1 MFCRNCGRQAPQ
13 DTAYCSGCGV
23 PLGVGY
29 VHCPSCGGPTQ
40 LTTTICSQCGAPV
53 TPATSQGA
61 GTPPSPPGASNSYTP
76 PLPGTATPPP
86 SPYPETGRGYSQSYP
101 PPPNSELKSRL
112 IAGLLGI
119 FLGGLGIHNFYL
131 GNTQKGVIQIIVSLA
146 GGLFTCGLAAIGI
159 SIWALVEAIMI
170 LSGSINTDGYG
181 RSLKE

>member
-1 MFCRNCGRQAPQ
+1 MFCRNCGRQATQ
-13 DTAYCSGCGV
+13 NATYCPGCGV

-29 VHCPSCGGPTQ
+29 VHCSSCGGPTQ
-40 LTTTICSQCGAPV
+40 LTTTICPQCGTSI
-53 TPATSQGA
+53 TPATPQGA
-61 GTPPSPPGASNSYTP
+61 GTPPPPNTGSSYTP
-76 PLPGTATPPP
+76 PPGTDTPPA
-86 SPYPETGRGYSQSYP
+86 SYLGTEHGYPQSYP
-101 PPPNSELKSRL
+101 PSPPPELKSRL